1 MGPCSSSILNF
12 RGDHDGW
19 MDACVRACVRGWMGE
34 WMRMYPWRGNGN
46 RRIGGL
52 FAHSML
58 LALVIMY
65 PLNSTDGGREERGDN
80 CALEC

>member
-1 MGPCSSSILNF
+1 MM
-12 RGDHDGW
+12 DGW
-19 MDACVRACVRGWMGE
+19 MRACVRVWMDGGMDADVPME
-34 WMRMYPWRGNGN
+34 GKWEQANW
-46 RRIGGL
+46 GL

-58 LALVIMY
+58 MALVIMY